1 MVQKKV
7 YVEMHVKS
15 KWVKSE
21 QTLEDKNRANSNID
35 ISIKYSIPLKPRV
48 DAVRDQVNSQVSK
61 LDIILNEIK
70 TKDYETFR
78 STLSSVK
85 GNDTLN
91 SRISLSNLLRIRKL
105 IRIVSLS
112 KVVFENLNIK
122 LSTVSS
128 IVDLIS
134 VLSPGIALVKNVRS
148 SLISYIPESKYEI
161 GSISDLIG
169 GILVDA
175 GQIGSYIINFETANE
190 KASYLINEASL
201 IAEQKIKEEFPDL
214 PDFVSTSTKD

>member
-1 MVQKKV
+1 
-7 YVEMHVKS
+7 MHVKS

-21 QTLEDKNRANSNID
+21 MTLEDKNRPNSNID

-48 DAVRDQVNSQVSK
+48 DAVMDQVNSQVSK
-61 LDIILNEIK
+61 LDTILNEIK

-78 STLSSVK
+78 SMLSSVK
-85 GNDTLN
+85 DNNTLN
-91 SRISLSNLLRIRKL
+91 SRISLSNLAQIRKL
-105 IRIVSLS
+105 IKIVSLS

-122 LSTVSS
+122 LSKVSS
-128 IVDLIS
+128 IIDLIS
-134 VLSPGIALVKNVRS
+134 ILSPGIALVKNVRS
-148 SLISYIPESKYEI
+148 SLISYIPESRYEI
-161 GSISDLIG
+161 SSISDLIG

-214 PDFVSTSTKD
+214 PDFESTATKD

>member
-1 MVQKKV
+1 MQ
-7 YVEMHVKS
+7 VKS

-48 DAVRDQVNSQVSK
+48 NAVMDQVNSQVSK

-78 STLSSVK
+78 SMLSSVK
-85 GNDTLN
+85 DNNTLN
-91 SRISLSNLLRIRKL
+91 SRISLSNLAQIRKL
-105 IRIVSLS
+105 IKIVSLS

-128 IVDLIS
+128 IVDLVSI
-134 VLSPGIALVKNVRS
+134 LSPGIALVKNVRS

-214 PDFVSTSTKD
+214 PDFVSTTSTKD

>member
-1 MVQKKV
+1 
-7 YVEMHVKS
+7 MHVKS

-21 QTLEDKNRANSNID
+21 QTLEDKNKANSNID

-48 DAVRDQVNSQVSK
+48 DAVMDQVNSQVSK

-70 TKDYETFR
+70 TKDYGTFR
-78 STLSSVK
+78 SMLSSVK
-85 GNDTLN
+85 DNNTLN
-91 SRISLSNLLRIRKL
+91 SRISLSNLAQIRKL
-105 IRIVSLS
+105 IKIVSLS

-128 IVDLIS
+128 IVDLVSI
-134 VLSPGIALVKNVRS
+134 LSPGIALVKNVRS
-148 SLISYIPESKYEI
+148 SLISYMPESKYEI

-190 KASYLINEASL
+190 KASYLINEALL

-214 PDFVSTSTKD
+214 PDFESTATKD

>member
-1 MVQKKV
+1 
-7 YVEMHVKS
+7 MHVRS

-21 QTLEDKNRANSNID
+21 QSLEDKNRANNID

-48 DAVRDQVNSQVSK
+48 DAVMDQVNSQVSK

-78 STLSSVK
+78 SMLSSVK
-85 GNDTLN
+85 DNNTLN
-91 SRISLSNLLRIRKL
+91 SRISLSNLAQIRKL
-105 IRIVSLS
+105 IKIVSLS

-122 LSTVSS
+122 LNTVSN
-128 IVDLIS
+128 IVDLVSI
-134 VLSPGIALVKNVRS
+134 LSPGIALVKNVRS
-148 SLISYIPESKYEI
+148 SLISYMPESKYEI

-169 GILVDA
+169 GILLDA
-175 GQIGSYIINFETANE
+175 GQIGSYTINFETANE
-190 KASYLINEASL
+190 KASYLFNEASL

-214 PDFVSTSTKD
+214 PDFESTATKD

>member
-1 MVQKKV
+1 
-7 YVEMHVKS
+7 MHVKS

-21 QTLEDKNRANSNID
+21 QTLEDKNKANSNID

-48 DAVRDQVNSQVSK
+48 DAVMDQVNSQVSK

-78 STLSSVK
+78 SMLSSVK
-85 GNDTLN
+85 DNNTLN
-91 SRISLSNLLRIRKL
+91 SRISLSNLAHIRKL
-105 IRIVSLS
+105 IKIVSLS

-128 IVDLIS
+128 IVDLVSI
-134 VLSPGIALVKNVRS
+134 LSPGIALVKNVRS
-148 SLISYIPESKYEI
+148 SLISYMPESKYEI

-190 KASYLINEASL
+190 KASYLINEALL

-214 PDFVSTSTKD
+214 PDFESTATKD

>member
-1 MVQKKV
+1 
-7 YVEMHVKS
+7 MHVKS

-48 DAVRDQVNSQVSK
+48 TAVMDQINSQVSK
-61 LDIILNEIK
+61 FDIILNEIK

-78 STLSSVK
+78 SMLSSVK
-85 GNDTLN
+85 DNNTLN
-91 SRISLSNLLRIRKL
+91 SRISLSNLAQIRKL
-105 IRIVSLS
+105 IKIVSLS
-112 KVVFENLNIK
+112 KVVFENLNVK

-128 IVDLIS
+128 IIDLVS
-134 VLSPGIALVKNVRS
+134 TLSPGIALVKNVRS
-148 SLISYIPESKYEI
+148 SLISYMPESKYEI

-175 GQIGSYIINFETANE
+175 GQIGSYIINFEIANE
-190 KASYLINEASL
+190 KASYLIKEASV

-214 PDFVSTSTKD
+214 LDFESTAAAKD

>member
-1 MVQKKV
+1 
-7 YVEMHVKS
+7 MHVKS

-48 DAVRDQVNSQVSK
+48 NAVMDQINSQVSK
-61 LDIILNEIK
+61 FDIILNEIK
-70 TKDYETFR
+70 TKDYEIFR
-78 STLSSVK
+78 SMLSSVK
-85 GNDTLN
+85 DNNTLR
-91 SRISLSNLLRIRKL
+91 SRISLSNLVQITKL
-105 IRIVSLS
+105 IKIVSLS
-112 KVVFENLNIK
+112 KVVFENLNVK

-128 IVDLIS
+128 IIDLVS
-134 VLSPGIALVKNVRS
+134 TLSPGIALVKNVRS
-148 SLISYIPESKYEI
+148 SLISYMPESKYEI

-175 GQIGSYIINFETANE
+175 GQIGSYIINFEIANE
-190 KASYLINEASL
+190 KASYLIKEASL

-214 PDFVSTSTKD
+214 LDFESTAATKD